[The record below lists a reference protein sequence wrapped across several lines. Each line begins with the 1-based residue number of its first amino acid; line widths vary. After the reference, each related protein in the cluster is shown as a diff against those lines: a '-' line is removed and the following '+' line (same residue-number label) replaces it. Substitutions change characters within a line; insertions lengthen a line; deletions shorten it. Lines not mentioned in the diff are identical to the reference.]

1 MSLSEIFFVL
11 LFIPISLS
19 SLCKD
24 GNFNP
29 ILVNNENNYEIGPQT
44 ESCYEY
50 ALSKIKNKIA
60 FVFSKINSTSAEVI
74 IYKSKTDINTQNI
87 YDRFLISENYFKEI
101 DVQNLE
107 EEIIYIIIR
116 DSKYTKIYN
125 NIFILYDS
133 QMPISLYNGKP
144 LIMKYFFSTNIY
156 NFVYCS
162 NGNLTFVYSTKVK
175 LKKYLNITYNNEII
189 IEKEI
194 DETDKIYYLKSEDTT
209 EKCLYISVEDIEPGN
224 EDQEFSVIVYEKSI
238 TQFIEIEKNEIIN
251 LNYINLNKND
261 EIQTF
266 MYYYKL
272 GDKTQSNTINFKI
285 DPLAY
290 NTTYINI
297 ISEIYH
303 SNRELNSDELE
314 KNFNFGGNK
323 LPIEYDINSHQ
334 FKKIYFKDKD
344 TSFPYRYI
352 YFKIEISKL
361 DNYYS
366 PKTII
371 ITIGEDVEDL
381 FFNYLAYYKTRII
394 QKDIKPYFPTYFK
407 LNLDPKERY
416 IFNSPYPKNTIYVK
430 GDLMAYDENNNII
443 INKNYFVDE
452 DEIFVFSNISE
463 FTVAVFCSESFKAVF
478 YLEKYEEKDLYV
490 LENMRNNEPFFI
502 KFEDD
507 DCFLKKKKYLL
518 GIYNREIYTK
528 MNKTFSKYWTS
539 NDGEMNAFYRN
550 NISLDGESLFPS
562 SSKYS
567 MEKDSFVYIFNYI
580 DFFTFTCKK
589 PGTLTLRSRYKTF
602 NETTYEIGQ
611 NTFNTIDLGIDKKVL
626 QPVTT
631 IKPPS
636 DFLYFGIFSKYGK
649 KITISPDCPELFDE
663 TSIEEYKIFTLK
675 VDLYKY
681 EPDQLAIKVKANEST
696 QIEVVNIIRYNF
708 TEYTV
713 LKNNKMTHFTD
724 NHFVKFIDKDT
735 KKIKVIIQGLNNVDI
750 SYDLVKLFT
759 DNLNYLP
766 MAYQFRDTM
775 TRKKAKNKE
784 VIELNITHQKEDE
797 FKKYTAFVF
806 SIVSFNYYEFDAQ
819 VIEEKEGKK
828 ETNKGLIILAV
839 IGSIIIISLIIV
851 FIVCFMIKKKENER
865 KFEMDVDNIDN
876 QPFSE
881 DKNYRGIN
889 N

>member
-1 MSLSEIFFVL
+1 MSLSKNFFFL
-11 LFIPISLS
+11 LFIPFTLSL
-19 SLCKD
+19 LCKD

-29 ILVNNENNYEIGPQT
+29 ILVNNENNYEIGPGA
-44 ESCYEY
+44 EACYEY
-50 ALSKIKNKIA
+50 TLSKTKNKIA

-74 IYKSKTDINTQNI
+74 IYKSKSDVNTQNI
-87 YDRFLISENYFKEI
+87 FDRFLISDNSFKEI
-101 DVQNLE
+101 DVQKLDE
-107 EEIIYIIIR
+107 QIIYIVIR
-116 DSKYTKIYN
+116 DTKYANIYN
-125 NIFILYDS
+125 NIFVLYDT
-133 QMPISLYNGKP
+133 QMPIPLYNGKP
-144 LIMKYFFSTNIY
+144 FTMKYFFSTNVY

-162 NGNLTFVYSTKVK
+162 NGNLTFVYSSKAK
-175 LKKYLNITYNNEII
+175 LKKYLNITYNDEII
-189 IEKEI
+189 IEKKI
-194 DETDKIYYLKSEDTT
+194 DESDKIYYFKSEDST
-209 EKCLYISVEDIEPGN
+209 EKYLYVSVEDIEPGN
-224 EDQEFSVIVYEKSI
+224 EDQEFSVIVYEKGI
-238 TQFIEIEKNEIIN
+238 NEFVEIERNEIVN
-251 LNYINLNKND
+251 LNYINLNQND

-266 MYYYKL
+266 MFYYKL
-272 GDKTQSNTINFKI
+272 GDKTKSNTINFKL

-290 NTTYINI
+290 NTSYINI
-297 ISEIYH
+297 ISGLYH
-303 SNRELNSDELE
+303 SNKELNSDEFE
-314 KNFNFGGNK
+314 KNFNFGGNR

-334 FKKIYFKDKD
+334 FKKIYFKDTD

-371 ITIGEDVEDL
+371 ITIGDEVEDL
-381 FFNYLAYYKTRII
+381 FFNYIGYYQTRII
-394 QKDIKPYFPTYFK
+394 TKDIKPYFPTYFK

-430 GDLMAYDENNNII
+430 GDLMAYDEHKNII

-463 FTVAVFCSESFKAVF
+463 FTVAVFCSESFKGVF
-478 YLEKYEEKDLYV
+478 YLEKYEEKDLYI
-490 LENMRNNEPFFI
+490 LENMRNNEPFYI

-539 NDGEMNAFYRN
+539 NDGEMNVYYRN
-550 NISLDGESLFPS
+550 NITLEGESLFPS
-562 SSKYS
+562 SPKYT
-567 MEKDSFVYIFNYI
+567 MEKENYVYIFNYI
-580 DFFTFTCKK
+580 DFFTFTCTK
-589 PGTLTLRSRYKTF
+589 PGTLSLRSRYKTF
-602 NETTYEIGQ
+602 NETTHEIGQ
-611 NTFNTIDLGIDKKVL
+611 NTFHIIDLDIDKKVL

-631 IKPPS
+631 IIPPS

-649 KITISPDCPELFDE
+649 KITISPDCPELFEE
-663 TSIEEYKIFTLK
+663 TTIEEDKIFTLK
-675 VDLYKY
+675 VDLYKF

-713 LKNNKMTHFTD
+713 LRNNKMTHLTD
-724 NHFVKFIDKDT
+724 NHFVKFLDRNT
-735 KKIKVIIQGLNNVDI
+735 KKIKVVIKGLDNVEI

-759 DNLNYLP
+759 DNLDYLP
-766 MAYQFRDTM
+766 MAYQFRDTY

-784 VIELNITHQKEDE
+784 IIEFNITHGKDDE

-806 SIVSFNYYEFDAQ
+806 SILRYNYYEFDAQ
-819 VIEEKEGKK
+819 VIEEKDEKK
-828 ETNKGLIILAV
+828 DSNKGLIILAV
-839 IGSIIIISLIIV
+839 IATIIVLALIAV
-851 FIVCFMIKKKENER
+851 FIVFFIIKKKENER

-881 DKNYRGIN
+881 EKNYTGIN